1 MPQLESIIKDN
12 HLLAFFQMQGFG
24 DLVILANILKK
35 YAITNK
41 NYNIIMG
48 SYLLELFNGLDLDI
62 KFISLKLKGN
72 DIPPLFNLKKK
83 GLLKGFYNAL
93 QIKNLLLE
101 SYRKENFSIVF
112 DEGTLNLGGLREKF
126 ISSSIPTTMMKSK
139 ENIYLTY
146 INFLKS
152 VDNFNTYNHNNVKL
166 KNNNMLAIFP
176 TSRQKAKCIPE
187 NILETIIKKSI
198 KNGFKPKI
206 FNIKGEEKFQP
217 HLSKYHI
224 ILPRNFSNIIKV
236 IKKSSALVSA
246 DSLPAH
252 IGEYFDI
259 PTFVLSPI
267 ENRYW
272 LPLST
277 MHQGFWSEF
286 DDFKKKVKIYEIFLE
301 RLNNKLKK
309 S

>member
-1 MPQLESIIKDN
+1 MPQLESIIRDN
-12 HLLAFFQMQGFG
+12 DLLAFFQMQGFG
-24 DLVILANILKK
+24 DLVILANVLKK
-35 YAITNK
+35 NTITNK
-41 NYNIIMG
+41 KINIIMG
-48 SYLLELFNGLDLDI
+48 SYLLDLFAELDLEV
-62 KFISLKLKGN
+62 KFVSLKLEGK
-72 DIPPLFNLKKK
+72 DIPPLFNLKNK

-101 SYRKENFSIVF
+101 SYRKENFSIIF

-126 ISSSIPTTMMKSK
+126 ISSSIPKIMMEKK
-139 ENIYLTY
+139 DNIYLTY

-152 VDNFNTYNHNNVKL
+152 FDNFNAYNQKKIKL
-166 KNNNMLAIFP
+166 KKDNILAIFP
-176 TSRQKAKCIPE
+176 TSRQKEKCIPE

-224 ILPRNFSNIIKV
+224 ILPRNFSNIINI

-267 ENRYW
+267 DNRYW

-277 MHQGFWSEF
+277 MQQGFWSKF
-286 DDFKKKVKIYEIFLE
+286 DDFKKMNIYQIFLE
-301 RLNNKLKK
+301 KLNN
-309 S
+309 